1 MKILVIG
8 SGGREHA
15 LCWAIAASPLTSKLY
30 CAPGNGGISAIAECA
45 AIDVMDFAGIVSFVR
60 RNSIDFVVI
69 GPDNPI
75 AGGLADRLAQA
86 DIKHFGPT
94 KAASELEWSKGFTK
108 DFCEAEGIPTGRYQR
123 FQDAASAKDY
133 ASDHPLPIV
142 VKADGLALGKGVIIA
157 ETRAE
162 ASAAIDAMMGASV
175 RGIVIEEFLE
185 GEEVSYFVLSDGEHI
200 LPFGAAQDHKRVGD
214 GDVGANT
221 GGMGAYSPVAV
232 FTPEI
237 EQLTLDRIIRPTILG
252 MKARGR
258 PYKGALFAGLMLTKD
273 GPKLIEYNARFGDPE
288 CQVLMMRLKSDIV
301 ALMLGV
307 ADGVLHSMDVRFDA
321 SAALTVVMAARG
333 YPDSPRKGSAIRGLE
348 DAAGSDVMVFHAGTA
363 IRDGVVIANGGRVLN
378 VTARGK
384 TVTQAQGRAYQAIK
398 LVDWP
403 EGFCRKDIGWRAIER
418 EQG

>member
-30 CAPGNGGISAIAECA
+30 CAPGNGGISSIAECA

-60 RNSIDFVVI
+60 RNGVDFVVI

-75 AGGLADRLAQA
+75 AGGLADRLALEG
-86 DIKHFGPT
+86 IKHFGPT

-108 DFCEAEGIPTGRYQR
+108 DFCEAEGIPTARYQR
-123 FQDAASAKDY
+123 FQDAATAKDY

-142 VKADGLALGKGVIIA
+142 VKADGLALGKGVVIA

-162 ASAAIDAMMGASV
+162 ASAAIDAMFASGQ
-175 RGIVIEEFLE
+175 GIVIEEFLE
-185 GEEVSYFVLSDGEHI
+185 GEEISYFVLSDGEHI

-232 FTPEI
+232 FTPEL
-237 EQLTLDRIIRPTILG
+237 EQLALERIIRPTILG
-252 MKARGR
+252 MNARGR
-258 PYKGALFAGLMLTKD
+258 PYKGVLFAGLMLTKD

-321 SAALTVVMAARG
+321 SAALTVVIAAKG
-333 YPDSPRKGSAIRGLE
+333 YPDSPEKGSVIRGLE
-348 DAAGSDVMVFHAGTA
+348 AAGAGDVVVFHAGTA
-363 IRDGVVIANGGRVLN
+363 IRDGEIIANGGRVLN

-384 TVTQAQGRAYQAIK
+384 TVTQAQGRAYQAIG

-403 EGFCRKDIGWRAIER
+403 EGFCRRDIGWRAIKR

>member
-108 DFCEAEGIPTGRYQR
+108 DFCEAEGIPTGHYQR

>member
-15 LCWAIAASPLTSKLY
+15 LCWAIAASPLTAKLY
-30 CAPGNGGISAIAECA
+30 CAPGNGGILAIAECA

-60 RNSIDFVVI
+60 RNDVDFVVI

-75 AGGLADRLAQA
+75 AGGLADRLALEG
-86 DIKHFGPT
+86 IKHFGPT
-94 KAASELEWSKGFTK
+94 KAASELEWSKGYAK
-108 DFCEAEGIPTGRYQR
+108 DFCEAEGIPTARYQR
-123 FQDAASAKDY
+123 FQHAASAKVY

-162 ASAAIDAMMGASV
+162 ASAAIDAMFASSAQ
-175 RGIVIEEFLE
+175 GIVIEEFLE
-185 GEEVSYFVLSDGEHI
+185 GEEISYFVLSDGKHI

-232 FTPEI
+232 FTPEL
-237 EQLTLDRIIRPTILG
+237 EQLTLERIIRPTILG

-258 PYKGALFAGLMLTKD
+258 PYKGVLFAGLMLTKD

-307 ADGVLHSMDVRFDA
+307 ADGVLHSMDVRFDT
-321 SAALTVVMAARG
+321 SAALTVVMAATG
-333 YPDSPRKGSAIRGLE
+333 YPDSPKKGSVIRGLD
-348 DAAGSDVMVFHAGTA
+348 DAADNDVVVFHAGTA
-363 IRDGVVIANGGRVLN
+363 IRDGEIVANGGRVLN

-384 TVTQAQGRAYQAIK
+384 NVTQAQGRAYQAIK
-398 LVDWP
+398 SVDWA
-403 EGFCRKDIGWRAIER
+403 EGFCRKDIGWRAIKR

>member
-30 CAPGNGGISAIAECA
+30 CAPGNGGISSIAECA

-60 RNSIDFVVI
+60 RNGVDFVVI

-75 AGGLADRLAQA
+75 AGGLADRLALEG
-86 DIKHFGPT
+86 IKHFGPT

-108 DFCEAEGIPTGRYQR
+108 DFCEAEGIPTARYQR
-123 FQDAASAKDY
+123 FQDAATAKDY

-142 VKADGLALGKGVIIA
+142 VKADGLALGKGVIVA

-162 ASAAIDAMMGASV
+162 ASVAIDAMFDSGQ
-175 RGIVIEEFLE
+175 GIVIEEFLE
-185 GEEVSYFVLSDGEHI
+185 GEEISYFVLSDGEHI

-232 FTPEI
+232 FTPEL
-237 EQLTLDRIIRPTILG
+237 EQLALERIIRPTILG
-252 MKARGR
+252 MNARGR
-258 PYKGALFAGLMLTKD
+258 PYKGVLFAGLMLTKD

-288 CQVLMMRLKSDIV
+288 CQVLMMRLKSDVV

-321 SAALTVVMAARG
+321 SAALTVVLAAKG
-333 YPDSPRKGSAIRGLE
+333 YPDSPEKGSVIRGLE
-348 DAAGSDVMVFHAGTA
+348 AAGAGDVVVFHAGTA
-363 IRDGVVIANGGRVLN
+363 IRDGEIIANGGRVLN

-384 TVTQAQGRAYQAIK
+384 TVTQAQGRAYQAIG

-403 EGFCRKDIGWRAIER
+403 EGFCRRDIGWRAIKR